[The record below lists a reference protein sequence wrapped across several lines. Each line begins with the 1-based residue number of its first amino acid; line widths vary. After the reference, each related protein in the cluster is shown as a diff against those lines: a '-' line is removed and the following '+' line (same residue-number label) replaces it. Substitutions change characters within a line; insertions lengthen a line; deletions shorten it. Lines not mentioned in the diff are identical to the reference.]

1 MAINLTIIRNTNPST
16 LTITKKT
23 CINFNPRIP
32 NLVSRHPGPYNS
44 YPINPD
50 PSSHLNPGDQVQLLA
65 ILSAKQ
71 AGYAHP
77 QLHLK
82 TQSGI
87 EFYCDSSDIS
97 RFLAL

>member
-1 MAINLTIIRNTNPST
+1 MALNLTTIRHTNPTT

-23 CINFNPRIP
+23 CINFNTRLPI
-32 NLVSRHPGPYNS
+32 LISRHPGPFNS

-50 PSSHLNPGDQVQLLA
+50 PSSHLNPGNQVQLLA
-65 ILSAKQ
+65 ILTAQQ
-71 AGYAHP
+71 AGYANPH
-77 QLHLK
+77 LHLK

-97 RFLAL
+97 RFLSL